1 MPILYLKCIVR
12 STGPRIHFP
21 FLNSKINSNYKH
33 NDITSL
39 SFWQFNYLT
48 CKATHFTSRISLTVV
63 FGRNLRMVVVLPGF
77 LSLWYRLPE
86 EKMKYSSILNS
97 NIFQSKK
104 SFTIMK
110 SLLADSFSN
119 WFQFLKIIKKIVFHT
134 VFISILVTKDTTAQN
149 QRPCANPTTACFT
162 TQLREELKNRQI
174 IRWR

>member
-1 MPILYLKCIVR
+1 MHILYLKCIVR
-12 STGPRIHFP
+12 STGPQIHFP

-104 SFTIMK
+104 SFTIMQ

-119 WFQFLKIIKKIVFHT
+119 WFQFLKIIKKIVFHEK
-134 VFISILVTKDTTAQN
+134 VFYQYFSYKRHHSSKSKTLCKSNDSLLYNAVERRTEKQ
-149 QRPCANPTTACFT
+149 ANH
-162 TQLREELKNRQI
+162 
-174 IRWR
+174 